1 MALHSLNKL
10 RAVRRFLVG
19 IRRAWLKYAHGVLV
33 DPSAS
38 VSLSSRFIA
47 GRRNDIV
54 VGSRSL
60 VAFKTLVYSQDHVSG
75 EHRPVHIGR
84 HCFIGGGSVIM
95 PGVTIG
101 DQTIV
106 AAGSVVFSDVP
117 PCSIVGGNP
126 ARLLRE
132 NVEIGPYGRLKSADE
147 NVKQM
152 WR

>member
-1 MALHSLNKL
+1 MNKL

-19 IRRAWLKYAHGVLV
+19 IRRSWLRYGHGVLV

-54 VGSRSL
+54 VGAQSL
-60 VAFKTLVYSQDHVSG
+60 VAFKTLVYTQDHVSG
-75 EHRPVHIGR
+75 EHKPVRIGR

-95 PGVTIG
+95 PGVTVG
-101 DQTIV
+101 DRSIV
-106 AAGSVVFSDVP
+106 AAGSVVFNDVP

-126 ARLLRE
+126 ARLLRAD
-132 NVEIGPYGRLKSADE
+132 VEVGPYGRLKNADE